1 MDVWQENTPFCH
13 AICRLGKENAQGLKK
28 MNVQDFIKQLYI
40 KEIGEIKNEH
50 PYMAYMVMGAGIE
63 FLGKVLAQPSR
74 NDWFED
80 GHSRADFENA
90 VSSLPGL
97 SRYNVIKNDLY
108 KQLRCG
114 LLHSSLP
121 NANIKLGDNNAVE
134 NITTAPYILNIDVFY
149 DAFKTAC
156 DDVVSK
162 VDAKTLSITDE
173 FLDVEERVI
182 QVPQNEDVDD
192 ASVEPHGTLS
202 AVTSLSGCCVRPQ
215 T

>member
-1 MDVWQENTPFCH
+1 
-13 AICRLGKENAQGLKK
+13 

-40 KEIGEIKNEH
+40 KEIGEIKDEH

-74 NDWFED
+74 NDWFKERE
-80 GHSRADFENA
+80 SRSDFTTA

-97 SRYNVIKNDLY
+97 NKYDRIKDVLY
-108 KQLRCG
+108 EQLRCG

-121 NANIKLGDNNAVE
+121 KDDVKLGDNKAVE

-156 DDVVSK
+156 NDVVSK
-162 VDAKTLSITDE
+162 VDTKTLSITDD
-173 FLDVEERVI
+173 FLDVEERVVPTQQS
-182 QVPQNEDVDD
+182 QVNEVVDD
-192 ASVEPHGTLS
+192 DSVVTQDTS
-202 AVTSLSGCCVRPQ
+202 SIITSLSGCCTRQQ